1 MTDLRTSL
9 DSRICP
15 GCGTIQTDPA
25 ATECEWTGCGALTGP
40 YHGNYECQGGFPTI
54 AEILDGGL
62 GNDWNQVNLGRL
74 GARIAE
80 AVGAEREDE
89 IARLR
94 AGLREALDWVAIPID
109 LPPGQVCCICGS
121 LPHADG
127 CRLVRLHKIAGGD
140 DE

>member
-1 MTDLRTSL
+1 MTFGAAFKNVMKERGWSQSQAARATGESRGKISHWCCGVNAPTVGDL
-9 DSRICP
+9 D
-15 GCGTIQTDPA
+15 
-25 ATECEWTGCGALTGP
+25 
-40 YHGNYECQGGFPTI
+40 
-54 AEILDGGL
+54 
-62 GNDWNQVNLGRL
+62 
-74 GARIAE
+74 RIARLFGVVFVCTDHGWSAHLE
-80 AVGAEREDE
+80 EDYDRLCEERDE
-89 IARLR
+89 LR